1 MSGPISPTL
10 AASPP
15 SQRHQAAAIFVLL
28 AFCFSMCQFL
38 RSALAVIAPDMMRES
53 SLDPGQMGLIT
64 STFFF
69 AVAITQIPAGILF
82 DRYGVRVVIATALI
96 AAVSGGLVFAYGH
109 DFWAYALGM
118 ALMGFGTSPVFMG
131 SIILVGRWFPP
142 QRFAT
147 LSGLMM
153 SVGYLGNLAAT
164 RPLAQLAAWIGWR
177 DSMAIATL
185 MLGLSGML
193 IGLLVREAP
202 RGHAWSQRQPETLLQ
217 VVRGVR
223 EVLAQ
228 PIIAGLFAAAFIGYS
243 TSFAVRGL
251 WIGPYMADVRG
262 LDALTRGDYLF
273 LFAVMG
279 TAGIFLTGYAAGKIG
294 NPRPVVITCALVAAS
309 CMLAVA
315 LLPQAP
321 LELLIFLLALFSLVA
336 NFYPAVL
343 THGQA
348 TFPERLRGRSLTTVN
363 FAVFAG
369 VGITQVV
376 TGYIIDAFPA
386 LPDGSHPERAYL
398 WMFGYLAV
406 IGLCGAALYA
416 KIAAYQRISIERK

>member
-147 LSGLMM
+147 LSGLM
-153 SVGYLGNLAAT
+153 SWT
-164 RPLAQLAAWIGWR
+164 RKWA
-177 DSMAIATL
+177 S
-185 MLGLSGML
+185 LSPASKMKGM
-193 IGLLVREAP
+193 
-202 RGHAWSQRQPETLLQ
+202 
-217 VVRGVR
+217 
-223 EVLAQ
+223 
-228 PIIAGLFAAAFIGYS
+228 
-243 TSFAVRGL
+243 
-251 WIGPYMADVRG
+251 DVRSG
-262 LDALTRGDYLF
+262 PSSSLASVRTVPTR
-273 LFAVMG
+273 
-279 TAGIFLTGYAAGKIG
+279 
-294 NPRPVVITCALVAAS
+294 NWR
-309 CMLAVA
+309 
-315 LLPQAP
+315 
-321 LELLIFLLALFSLVA
+321 
-336 NFYPAVL
+336 
-343 THGQA
+343 
-348 TFPERLRGRSLTTVN
+348 
-363 FAVFAG
+363 
-369 VGITQVV
+369 
-376 TGYIIDAFPA
+376 
-386 LPDGSHPERAYL
+386 
-398 WMFGYLAV
+398 
-406 IGLCGAALYA
+406 
-416 KIAAYQRISIERK
+416 